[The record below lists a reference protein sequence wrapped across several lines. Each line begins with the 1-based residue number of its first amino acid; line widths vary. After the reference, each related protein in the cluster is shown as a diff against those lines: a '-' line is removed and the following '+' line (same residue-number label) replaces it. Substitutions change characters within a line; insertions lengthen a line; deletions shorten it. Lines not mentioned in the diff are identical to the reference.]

1 MNQLRHKTTY
11 VQSIPIVALTGEI
24 DMMSSA
30 PVTSRLAELLDRKPP
45 ALVVDLREVRFF
57 GSEGIRA
64 LVETQVQ
71 ADELGIKLE
80 SVNYTQGEYD
90 FVDVVEAPS
99 PEAMLHFSV
108 WYVRQGFGRIQSLPA
123 FDDVAMAA
131 AVQKLAAKRNP
142 L

>member
-1 MNQLRHKTTY
+1 MNKLRQRTTY
-11 VQSIPIVALTGEI
+11 VQSIPIVAITGEI

-71 ADELGIKLE
+71 ADELGIKFGVVSDSRIVLRPLE
-80 SVNYTQGEYD
+80 MTA
-90 FVDVVEAPS
+90 VDQLLLLFTDV
-99 PEAMLHFSV
+99 
-108 WYVRQGFGRIQSLPA
+108 
-123 FDDVAMAA
+123 DD
-131 AVQKLAAKRNP
+131 AVTALSGC
-142 L
+142 

>member
-1 MNQLRHKTTY
+1 MNQLRQRTTY

-64 LVETQVQ
+64 LVEAQTQ
-71 ADELGIKLE
+71 ADELGIKLGVV
-80 SVNYTQGEYD
+80 SDTRIVLRPLQMTA
-90 FVDVVEAPS
+90 VDQ
-99 PEAMLHFSV
+99 L
-108 WYVRQGFGRIQSLPA
+108 LLL
-123 FDDVAMAA
+123 FDDVDD
-131 AVQKLAAKRNP
+131 AVTALSA
-142 L
+142 